1 MSTGRWRGWL
11 AAAGLLI
18 LGIALGSAGTT
29 WLGGRMVRE
38 ALQGGAETGLAD
50 RAAVRI
56 GADLAKT
63 LQLTPAEAARVQAIL
78 DQSAVR
84 LKAVRAQAATQ
95 ALQELRA
102 TSQRVAAELP
112 PEKRAEYRRLFLRR
126 FERLGFPASRLEP
139 DKK

>member
-18 LGIALGSAGTT
+18 FGIALGSAGTT

-56 GADLAKT
+56 GADLAKK
-63 LQLTPAEAARVQAIL
+63 LKLTPAEGGAGTGRHPGIAGTARDQPARRGGVAARKAHGVSPVVPPAIR
-78 DQSAVR
+78 APR
-84 LKAVRAQAATQ
+84 LPG
-95 ALQELRA
+95 
-102 TSQRVAAELP
+102 VAIRP
-112 PEKRAEYRRLFLRR
+112 
-126 FERLGFPASRLEP
+126 G
-139 DKK
+139 